1 MSFWPGH
8 ANVGGLVVNG
18 VDVHF
23 IAMGQLV
30 PLASGGKG
38 DTGSIMWCIMRDMHS
53 IIVKGQLVNRIF
65 GINDYK

>member
-38 DTGSIMWCIMRDMHS
+38 DTGKYHAVHYAGYALNNCQGAI
-53 IIVKGQLVNRIF
+53 GTF
-65 GINDYK
+65 GLGRQR